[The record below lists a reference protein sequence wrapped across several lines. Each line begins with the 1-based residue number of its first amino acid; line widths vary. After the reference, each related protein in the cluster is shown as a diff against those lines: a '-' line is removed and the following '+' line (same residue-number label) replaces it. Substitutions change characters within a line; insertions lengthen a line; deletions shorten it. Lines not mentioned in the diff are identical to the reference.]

1 MSIITRSDKGSA
13 LTYAEMDSNFR
24 QLGGTSIDSAG
35 YILVTTGD
43 GVAAYKKATDSSV
56 TQTFNKVLI
65 KNSGGT
71 TLATLL
77 AE

>member
-24 QLGGTSIDSAG
+24 QLGGTNIDSAG

-43 GVAAYKKATDSSV
+43 GGVKYAKATDSSFSLG
-56 TQTFNKVLI
+56 FNKISLR
-65 KNSGGT
+65 NSGGT
-71 TLATLL
+71 SLVKILV
-77 AE
+77 E